1 MSKKNKGLKYEVYQ
15 TTSQSNKTYIIHR
28 YYDDKN
34 ANYEYQIY
42 ELVNSMAAA
51 KECGISDKREGRV
64 APLNTREVCD
74 LLIKKIKNENE

>member
-42 ELVNSMAAA
+42 ELVNSMAAP
-51 KECGISDKREGRV
+51 KECGITDIKEGR
-64 APLNTREVCD
+64 AAKLNTREVCD
-74 LLIKKIKNENE
+74 LLIKKIKNE

>member
-1 MSKKNKGLKYEVYQ
+1 MSKKNNGLKYEVYQ
-15 TTSQSNKTYIIHR
+15 TTSKSNKTYIIHR

-51 KECGISDKREGRV
+51 KECGISDIKEGRV
-64 APLNTREVCD
+64 ATLNTREVCD
-74 LLIKKIKNENE
+74 LLIKKINE

>member
-1 MSKKNKGLKYEVYQ
+1 MREKNKGLKYEVYQ
-15 TTSQSNKTYIIHR
+15 TTSKSNKTYIIHR

-51 KECGISDKREGRV
+51 KECGITDIKEGRD
-64 APLNTREVCD
+64 AKLNTREVCD
-74 LLIKKIKNENE
+74 LLIKKIKNE